1 MQSRNPVHRRLTRHW
16 PILVFTLGNG
26 GGTIMCYFLDT
37 TLTSSFK
44 GVWSGS
50 PRAQTLCQI
59 YTSIFFLLM
68 SILWWLYWSLYQS
81 NPGFVTLGSGDV
93 PSQGLQRQCPYC
105 RCAPPL
111 RSRHDHQT
119 GRCVVKFDHFCS
131 MLQTPIGD
139 LNHARFWLF
148 VVLQAFFAMWG
159 TCVCWEATT
168 CLQPLYNRTAQVACW
183 KVHPGRTVLLLLFV
197 LFTSSAAQGLS
208 GLAMGHSYLA
218 CTAQTTYELLKGAKV
233 SYLASH
239 YASYD
244 GPQMLP
250 HRVRG
255 VRLLLR
261 QHLKF
266 RHPPPAPFNQ
276 GVIENLNSFFF
287 QPKPIAYHEQYR
299 YAGTV
304 SQL

>member
-1 MQSRNPVHRRLTRHW
+1 MPTVSNTWQALAA
-16 PILVFTLGNG
+16 LVA
-26 GGTIMCYFLDT
+26 
-37 TLTSSFK
+37 S
-44 GVWSGS
+44 
-50 PRAQTLCQI
+50 
-59 YTSIFFLLM
+59 
-68 SILWWLYWSLYQS
+68 
-81 NPGFVTLGSGDV
+81 
-93 PSQGLQRQCPYC
+93 
-105 RCAPPL
+105 
-111 RSRHDHQT
+111 
-119 GRCVVKFDHFCS
+119 
-131 MLQTPIGD
+131 
-139 LNHARFWLF
+139 
-148 VVLQAFFAMWG
+148 
-159 TCVCWEATT
+159 
-168 CLQPLYNRTAQVACW
+168 RTA
-183 KVHPGRTVLLLLFV
+183 
-197 LFTSSAAQGLS
+197 S
-208 GLAMGHSYLA
+208 GLLESTFSLSIA
-218 CTAQTTYELLKGAKV
+218 GAKV

-287 QPKPIAYHEQYR
+287 QPKPIAYHEHYR